1 MLTNS
6 KILVIDDD
14 PGIRNMYQLILS
26 TAGSVSKGPLFFQGL
41 NPFGKSHA
49 SYCYD
54 ITLAQSGEEGIS
66 KVKKSLEGRN
76 PFAAAFVDL
85 KMPGLNGAETVAWM
99 WQIDPHIKI
108 AIVTGYSDYLPED
121 FVMVAGR
128 DDIFYLHKPFNPEEI
143 RQFARAFCKQWSL
156 EHRMEM
162 LTQDL
167 TKAQEDLEDMNK
179 NLEKKV
185 GEQTT
190 MLIQSDKMASIGLLA
205 TGIAHEINNPIA
217 FVNSNLAALK
227 MFTNNMITLLK
238 RFREIEG
245 LKNEKKSAILHFIE
259 DTCAL
264 WDKQKIDFIFN
275 DIGKLIDESLEGTH
289 RVSKIV
295 KDLKSFARVNE
306 EDVESVNL
314 NEVIDATLT
323 ILRNE
328 LKYKTKIVKE
338 YGELPHTSCF
348 VQKMSQAFMNI
359 ITNAAQA
366 IKENGTITI
375 VTKHI
380 RNNPR
385 KPGEWIELHFKDNG
399 VGIPKENLT
408 KIFDPFFTTKPVG
421 VGTGLGLK
429 ITYDIVKAHGGSITV
444 ESNEGEGTA
453 FIIRLPVDSK
463 SRHIN
468 ENGILV
474 E

>member
-6 KILVIDDD
+6 KILVVDDD
-14 PGIRNMYQLILS
+14 PGIRDMYQLILS
-26 TAGSVSKGPLFFQGL
+26 TAGSVSKGSLFFQGM
-41 NPFGKSHA
+41 NPFGKSHP

-54 ITLAQSGEEGIS
+54 ITFAESGEEGIS
-66 KVKKSLEGRN
+66 EVKKSLEDRN

-85 KMPGLNGAETVAWM
+85 KMPGLNGAETVSWM

-128 DDIFYLHKPFNPEEI
+128 DDLFYLHKPFNPEEI
-143 RQFARAFCKQWSL
+143 RQFARAFSKQWSL
-156 EHRMEM
+156 ERKMET

-167 TKAQEDLEDMNK
+167 NKAREELEDMYR

-185 GEQTT
+185 EEQTT

-217 FVNSNLAALK
+217 FVNSNLSTLK
-227 MFTNNMITLLK
+227 MFTNNMITLLT
-238 RFREIEG
+238 RYREIEG
-245 LKNEKKSAILHFIE
+245 LKNEEKSTMLHFIE
-259 DTCAL
+259 ETCAL
-264 WDKQKIDFIFN
+264 WEKQKIDFIIK

-295 KDLKSFARVNE
+295 KDLKSFARVHE
-306 EDVESVNL
+306 EDIEAVDL

-328 LKYKTKIVKE
+328 LKYKTKIIKG
-338 YGELPHTSCF
+338 YGDLPHVSCF

-359 ITNAAQA
+359 ITNASQA

-380 RNNPR
+380 KNDSRE
-385 KPGEWIELHFKDNG
+385 PGEFIELNFKDNG

-408 KIFDPFFTTKPVG
+408 KIFDPFFTTKPAG

-429 ITYDIVKAHGGSITV
+429 ITYDIIKAHGGTITV
-444 ESNEGEGTA
+444 ESKEGEGTT
-453 FIIRLPVDSK
+453 FIIRLPVDNK
-463 SRHIN
+463 N
-468 ENGILV
+468 
-474 E
+474 